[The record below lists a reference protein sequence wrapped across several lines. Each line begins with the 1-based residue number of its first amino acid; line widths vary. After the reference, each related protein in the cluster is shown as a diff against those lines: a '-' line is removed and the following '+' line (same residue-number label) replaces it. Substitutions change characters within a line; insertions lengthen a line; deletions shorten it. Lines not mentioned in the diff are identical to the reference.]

1 MVQVESDIYSQIG
14 LVMLIGLAAKNA
26 ILIVEFNEGRIRK
39 RKTIGR
45 SRVGR
50 GKAPAP
56 PDPDDLLRLHSG
68 MRAALDSIWRRL
80 GGTPGD
86 GDDRDRGDGGSK
98 RDRNLL
104 CASDLLPRRED
115 FIPFEIDGKR
125 AANAPIATARRL
137 K

>member
-1 MVQVESDIYSQIG
+1 MVQVESDIYSKIG
-14 LVMLIGLAAKNA
+14 LVMLIGVAAKNA

-68 MRAALDSIWRRL
+68 MRAALDSVWRRL

-86 GDDRDRGDGGSK
+86 GDDRNRGMAA
-98 RDRNLL
+98 
-104 CASDLLPRRED
+104 ASGIGI
-115 FIPFEIDGKR
+115 F
-125 AANAPIATARRL
+125 
-137 K
+137 